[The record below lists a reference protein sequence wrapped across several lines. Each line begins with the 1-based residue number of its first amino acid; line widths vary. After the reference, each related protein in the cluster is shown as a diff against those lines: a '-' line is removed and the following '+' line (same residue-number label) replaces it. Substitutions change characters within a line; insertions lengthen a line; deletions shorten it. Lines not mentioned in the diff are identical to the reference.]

1 MGMADT
7 VTKQYM
13 RENTVFADAFNFL
26 LYDGES
32 VIQPEKLKELDTTEL
47 AVPFAVDNT
56 DNRQAEA
63 VQKYRDILKMTTVMT
78 DDTAAYVL
86 LGVESQTDI
95 HYAMPVRN
103 IIYDALQYGKQ
114 VSEISARNRKKS
126 KQTRREFLSG
136 FHRDDK
142 LIPVITLVIHFGAD
156 KWDAPMSL
164 HEMMVVT
171 DKNLLKHIP
180 DYRIK
185 LIDPSQISSD
195 EMDKF
200 QTSLREVLCYI
211 KYSKN
216 ADKFAQY
223 MKNNRRMEH
232 LELNAAQVI
241 RAVTNTKFQIPKG
254 TEVVNVC
261 EAVEVLMERRKNEGI
276 QQGLE
281 QGKSQ
286 GITQGKLSLLQDLI
300 NDGTLTIEAA
310 AAKADMTVEE
320 FTESIKKL

>member
-1 MGMADT
+1 MADM

-26 LYDGES
+26 LYDGEN
-32 VIQPEKLKELDTTEL
+32 VIRPENLKELV
-47 AVPFAVDNT
+47 VPFAVDNT

-86 LGVESQTDI
+86 LGVESQTDV

-114 VSEISARNRKKS
+114 VTEISARNRKKGN
-126 KQTRREFLSG
+126 QTRKEFLSG
-136 FHRDDK
+136 FHKDDK
-142 LIPVITLVIHFGAD
+142 LIPVITLVIHLGAD

-164 HEMMVVT
+164 HEMMAVT
-171 DKNLLKHIP
+171 DKNLLKYIQ

-185 LIDPSQISSD
+185 LIDPAQID
-195 EMDKF
+195 VTEMDKF

-211 KYSKN
+211 KYSKD
-216 ADKFAQY
+216 ADKFTQY
-223 MKNNRRMEH
+223 MKNNRRMEQ

-241 RAVTNTKFQIPKG
+241 REVTNTKFQIPKG

-261 EAVEVLMERRKNEGI
+261 QAVEVLMDRRKNEGI
-276 QQGLE
+276 Q
-281 QGKSQ
+281 Q

>member
-1 MGMADT
+1 MADT

-47 AVPFAVDNT
+47 AVPFTVDNT
-56 DNRQAEA
+56 DNRHAEA

-114 VSEISARNRKKS
+114 VTEISARNRKKG

-223 MKNNRRMEH
+223 MKNNKRMEQ

-241 RAVTNTKFQIPKG
+241 REVTNTKFQIPKG

>member
-1 MGMADT
+1 MADT

-26 LYDGES
+26 LYDGEN
-32 VIQPEKLKELDTTEL
+32 VIQPDKLKELDTTEL

-56 DNRQAEA
+56 DNRQSEA

-86 LGVESQTDI
+86 LGVESQTDV
-95 HYAMPVRN
+95 HYAMP
-103 IIYDALQYGKQ
+103 
-114 VSEISARNRKKS
+114 
-126 KQTRREFLSG
+126 
-136 FHRDDK
+136 
-142 LIPVITLVIHFGAD
+142 
-156 KWDAPMSL
+156 
-164 HEMMVVT
+164 

-254 TEVVNVC
+254 MEVVNVC

-276 QQGLE
+276 QQGR
-281 QGKSQ
+281 SQ